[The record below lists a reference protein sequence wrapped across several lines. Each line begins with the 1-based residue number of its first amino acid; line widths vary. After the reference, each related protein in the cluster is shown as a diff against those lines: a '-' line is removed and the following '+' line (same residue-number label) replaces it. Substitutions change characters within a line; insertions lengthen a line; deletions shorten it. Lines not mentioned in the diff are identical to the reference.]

1 MRIVIVGGGSRQWG
15 PKLVTDIL
23 TTPSTADAN
32 IVLHDIDGASLD
44 RIDRYARI
52 VAEKVGSNAV
62 IETTVDRA
70 AALAGADFVVVTI
83 STGGFTSMAHDLEVP
98 ARYGMR
104 QSVGD
109 TVGPG
114 GISRSLRNIP
124 VLVDIARDMER
135 ACPDAWLL
143 NITNPMTCLTRAV
156 ARETSVR
163 VVGLCHEVVIM
174 SWYVAIACG
183 VQADDIGFAIT
194 GVNHL
199 PWITDLSIQGEDG
212 FELLLRALAERPEAK
227 WFADEH
233 ALKLAL
239 YERHGALPGAGDRHV
254 AEFFPWVLTPESNWG
269 KSWGIHLTSIA
280 DREREEARFRQAMVD
295 VADGDKDAPTRASG
309 EMVALLIDS
318 LVTGERRELPVNI
331 PNNGQAPYL
340 PPDVVVETMCTIDGD
355 GVRGRDAIIPP
366 DVCAA
371 WIRRHVDVQEL
382 TVEAAL
388 TGDRDTVRAAMALDP
403 LCGRLELRQIDAMT
417 DDLLEATGAW
427 LPQFS

>member
-1 MRIVIVGGGSRQWG
+1 
-15 PKLVTDIL
+15 
-23 TTPSTADAN
+23 
-32 IVLHDIDGASLD
+32 
-44 RIDRYARI
+44 
-52 VAEKVGSNAV
+52 
-62 IETTVDRA
+62 
-70 AALAGADFVVVTI
+70 
-83 STGGFTSMAHDLEVP
+83 
-98 ARYGMR
+98 
-104 QSVGD
+104 VGD

-124 VLVDIARDMER
+124 VLVEIARDMER
-135 ACPDAWLL
+135 MCPDAWLL

-183 VQADDIGFAIT
+183 VQADDIGFSIT

-199 PWITDLSIQGEDG
+199 PWITDLSIQGQDG
-212 FELLLRALAERPEAK
+212 FELLFRSLAERPEAK

-295 VADGDKDAPTRASG
+295 VADGDKDAPTWASG
-309 EMVALLIDS
+309 EMVAPLIDS
-318 LVTGERRELPVNI
+318 LVTGERRDLPVNI

-340 PPDVVVETMCTIDGD
+340 PPDVVVETMCTVDAD

-388 TGDRDTVRAAMALDP
+388 TGDPETVRAAMALDP
-403 LCGRLELRQIDAMT
+403 LCGRLELRQIEAMT
-417 DDLLEATGAW
+417 DDLLDATEAW